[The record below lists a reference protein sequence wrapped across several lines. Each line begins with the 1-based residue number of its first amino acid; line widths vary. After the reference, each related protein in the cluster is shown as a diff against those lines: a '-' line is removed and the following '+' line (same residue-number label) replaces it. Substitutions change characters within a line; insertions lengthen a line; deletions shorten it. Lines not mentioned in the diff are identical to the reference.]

1 MNFKTFFIAMF
12 SSFSLTT
19 AAVWKP
25 GRRFGGR
32 ESAAALRGW
41 IERLELD

>member
-1 MNFKTFFIAMF
+1 MNFKTFFFAMF
-12 SSFSLTT
+12 SSFTLTT

-41 IERLELD
+41 VERLELD

>member
-1 MNFKTFFIAMF
+1 MNFKMFFIVMF
-12 SSFSLTT
+12 SSFTL
-19 AAVWKP
+19 APAGVWKP

>member
-1 MNFKTFFIAMF
+1 MNFNMFFIAMF

-41 IERLELD
+41 VERLELD

>member
-1 MNFKTFFIAMF
+1 MKLNILFLVQLYYLKQK
-12 SSFSLTT
+12 T

-41 IERLELD
+41 VERLELD

>member
-1 MNFKTFFIAMF
+1 MNFNMFFIAMF
-12 SSFSLTT
+12 SSFTLAP

-41 IERLELD
+41 VERLEFD

>member
-1 MNFKTFFIAMF
+1 MNFNMFFIVMV
-12 SSFSLTT
+12 SSFSRST
-19 AAVWKP
+19 AAVWQP

-41 IERLELD
+41 VERLELD